1 MKINTQ
7 TGQRLYS
14 RAKQIIP
21 GGTHLLSKRPEMFLP
36 EKWPNYFAKAKGAE
50 VWDLDGNRFLDFSH
64 FGVGAC
70 SLGYADDE
78 VDAAVKEAIN
88 SGVCSTLNCPNEVE
102 LAEFLLERH
111 TWADMVR
118 FARGGG
124 EAMAIAS
131 RIARAATGKDVILCC
146 GYHGWADWYL
156 AANLG
161 TSEALDGH
169 LLPGLNPAGVPRA
182 LGESIF
188 TFTYNEADAFTRLM
202 RSMAD
207 RVAAVIME
215 PQRNDPPAPGFLEL
229 VRSECDQARAVLCFD
244 EITSGWRT
252 NTGGLHLDFGVTPD
266 LAVFAK
272 AMGNGYAMSAV
283 IGKTAVMEA
292 AQKTFISS
300 TAWTER
306 IGPAAALATLRKH
319 QRLDVGSHLSDVGR
333 LIQAGWRKAAAN
345 VNLNIKV
352 YGLPPLS
359 GFAIESEHADVLM
372 TIFTQEM
379 LRRGYLSA
387 GQFYGTLAHSE
398 ESIAAYLENVG
409 SVFEIMSG
417 IDSIDA
423 AKELLDG
430 PAKHSGFARLN

>member
-1 MKINTQ
+1 
-7 TGQRLYS
+7 
-14 RAKQIIP
+14 
-21 GGTHLLSKRPEMFLP
+21 
-36 EKWPNYFAKAKGAE
+36 
-50 VWDLDGNRFLDFSH
+50 
-64 FGVGAC
+64 
-70 SLGYADDE
+70 
-78 VDAAVKEAIN
+78 
-88 SGVCSTLNCPNEVE
+88 
-102 LAEFLLERH
+102 
-111 TWADMVR
+111 
-118 FARGGG
+118 
-124 EAMAIAS
+124 
-131 RIARAATGKDVILCC
+131 
-146 GYHGWADWYL
+146 
-156 AANLG
+156 
-161 TSEALDGH
+161 
-169 LLPGLNPAGVPRA
+169 
-182 LGESIF
+182 
-188 TFTYNEADAFTRLM
+188 
-202 RSMAD
+202 MAD

-252 NTGGLHLDFGVTPD
+252 NTGGLHLDFGVRPD

-319 QRLDVGSHLSDVGR
+319 QRLNVGAHLSAVGR
-333 LIQAGWRKAAAN
+333 LIQAGWRKASAN

-359 GFAIESEHADVLM
+359 GFAFESEYADVLM

>member
-1 MKINTQ
+1 
-7 TGQRLYS
+7 
-14 RAKQIIP
+14 
-21 GGTHLLSKRPEMFLP
+21 
-36 EKWPNYFAKAKGAE
+36 
-50 VWDLDGNRFLDFSH
+50 
-64 FGVGAC
+64 
-70 SLGYADDE
+70 
-78 VDAAVKEAIN
+78 
-88 SGVCSTLNCPNEVE
+88 
-102 LAEFLLERH
+102 
-111 TWADMVR
+111 
-118 FARGGG
+118 
-124 EAMAIAS
+124 
-131 RIARAATGKDVILCC
+131 
-146 GYHGWADWYL
+146 
-156 AANLG
+156 
-161 TSEALDGH
+161 
-169 LLPGLNPAGVPRA
+169 
-182 LGESIF
+182 
-188 TFTYNEADAFTRLM
+188 
-202 RSMAD
+202 
-207 RVAAVIME
+207 
-215 PQRNDPPAPGFLEL
+215 
-229 VRSECDQARAVLCFD
+229 
-244 EITSGWRT
+244 
-252 NTGGLHLDFGVTPD
+252 
-266 LAVFAK
+266 
-272 AMGNGYAMSAV
+272 MGNGYAMSAV

-319 QRLDVGSHLSDVGR
+319 QRLNVGAHLSEVGR
-333 LIQAGWRKAAAN
+333 LIQAGWRKASAN

-359 GFAIESEHADVLM
+359 GFAFESEYADVLM